1 MLTANEISII
11 LEDIEVLESVQLLKN
26 DFRKKEAPYLDI
38 GDHDFLSLIIMMPS
52 ISISLSSGDISLL
65 EEMALNKKARTI
77 SKGGYYLKKD
87 PVVYAMSFLIN
98 SASEWE
104 DRFFQTIKVA
114 MHKSFD
120 MTLLNDEETDPSKVS
135 DRDFK
140 KRLMNAPYMFIRFL
154 HSFFWDDTHED
165 LSDKRRISKA
175 EFKKVK
181 EIGEKL
187 DLAKTIIFRKFL
199 DTFDVK

>member
-1 MLTANEISII
+1 MLTANEIAII
-11 LEDIEVLESVQLLKN
+11 LEDVEVLESVQNLKN
-26 DFRKKEAPYLDI
+26 DFRKEEAPYLDI
-38 GDHDFLSLIIMMPS
+38 SDHDFLSLIIMMPS
-52 ISISLSSGDISLL
+52 ISITLSSGDISLL

-77 SKGGYYLKKD
+77 SKGGHYLKKD

-98 SASEWE
+98 NASKWE
-104 DRFFQTIKVA
+104 DRFFETIKLA
-114 MHKSFD
+114 MEKSFD
-120 MTLLNDEETDPSKVS
+120 KSLIGAESIDLSKVS
-135 DRDFK
+135 DREFK

-165 LSDKRRISKA
+165 LSDKRRISKI
-175 EFKKVK
+175 EFKKVL

-187 DLAKTIIFRKFL
+187 DLSKTIIFRKFL

>member
-1 MLTANEISII
+1 MLTANEITII
-11 LEDIEVLESVQLLKN
+11 LEDPEVLESVQKLKS

-38 GDHDFLSLIIMMPS
+38 SDHDFLSLIIMMPS
-52 ISISLSSGDISLL
+52 ISISLSTGEISLL

-87 PVVYAMSFLIN
+87 PVVYAMSFLVKN
-98 SASEWE
+98 ASEWE
-104 DRFFQTIKVA
+104 DRFFQTIKLA
-114 MHKSFD
+114 MAKSFD
-120 MTLLNDEETDPSKVS
+120 NSLIEGEDLDSTTISERE
-135 DRDFK
+135 FK

-165 LSDKRRISKA
+165 LSDKRRISKV
-175 EFKKVK
+175 EFKKVQ

-187 DLAKTIIFRKFL
+187 DLSKTIIFRKFL

>member
-1 MLTANEISII
+1 MLTANEITII
-11 LEDIEVLESVQLLKN
+11 LEDPEVLESVQKLKS
-26 DFRKKEAPYLDI
+26 DFCKKEAPYLDI
-38 GDHDFLSLIIMMPS
+38 SDHDFLSLIIMMPS
-52 ISISLSSGDISLL
+52 ISISLSTGHISLL

-87 PVVYAMSFLIN
+87 PVVYAMSFLVKN
-98 SASEWE
+98 ALEWE
-104 DRFFQTIKVA
+104 DRFFQTIKLA
-114 MHKSFD
+114 MAKSFD
-120 MTLLNDEETDPSKVS
+120 RSLIDGEDLDSAKIS
-135 DRDFK
+135 DREFK

-165 LSDKRRISKA
+165 LSDKRRISKV

-187 DLAKTIIFRKFL
+187 DLSKTIIFRKFL